1 MHEIAAKLEEIL
13 SHFEPDEQKLIRQA
27 FEFSSEAHAGQLRKS
42 GDPYISHPLET
53 ALILTKLGLDAKAI
67 AAALLHD
74 VSEDTHAKI
83 EDIQKSFGEEVAYLV
98 RGMTKLRE
106 VRLKGSYEPNYI
118 ENLRKMFVAAAQDLR
133 VVLIKLADRL
143 HNVRTLQ
150 YIAKEKQASYARE
163 TLEIFAPLANRLGI
177 GEIKGELEDLAFPF
191 VFPNEY
197 RELQKKLDPAYAEKK
212 QYVEDAI
219 SEIKDILK
227 ESDVKVMDIHGRTK
241 HLYSLYKKMLK
252 YQTNDINHITD
263 LVAIRI
269 IAQDAADCY
278 AILGVIHKH
287 FKPLPGKIKDYIS
300 LPKPNGYQSLHTT
313 VFGPE
318 GKILE
323 IQIRT
328 AEMHDY
334 AERGIAA
341 HWAYHEIDKPK
352 TGKFAAGRKLTWVKQ
367 LHDLQKGL
375 KENPK
380 EFIQTL
386 KLDIFQNRIFCFTP
400 KGDVVDLPTG
410 ATPIDFAYAVHSGL
424 GERCQGAKVNGK
436 LVKINS
442 SLENGDVVEIIVA
455 KNPVKISRDWL
466 QFVKTSRAREKIK
479 KRLPN

>member
-1 MHEIAAKLEEIL
+1 MSEINEKLQDIL
-13 SHFEPDEQKLIRQA
+13 NAYEPAEQRLIQRA
-27 FEFSSEAHAGQLRKS
+27 FEVASEAHADQIRKS
-42 GDPYISHPLET
+42 GEPYIIHPLEV
-53 ALILTKLGLDAKAI
+53 AVILKNLHLDANTI
-67 AAALLHD
+67 AAAFLHD
-74 VSEDTHAKI
+74 VPEDTDTKLRDL
-83 EDIQKSFGEEVAYLV
+83 EKEFGSEVVYLV
-98 RGMTKLRE
+98 KGMTKLSE
-106 VRLKGSYEPNYI
+106 VRLKGSHEPNYI

-287 FKPLPGKIKDYIS
+287 FKPLHGKIKDYIS

-323 IQIRT
+323 IQI
-328 AEMHDY
+328 
-334 AERGIAA
+334 
-341 HWAYHEIDKPK
+341 
-352 TGKFAAGRKLTWVKQ
+352 
-367 LHDLQKGL
+367 
-375 KENPK
+375 
-380 EFIQTL
+380 
-386 KLDIFQNRIFCFTP
+386 
-400 KGDVVDLPTG
+400 
-410 ATPIDFAYAVHSGL
+410 
-424 GERCQGAKVNGK
+424 
-436 LVKINS
+436 
-442 SLENGDVVEIIVA
+442 
-455 KNPVKISRDWL
+455 
-466 QFVKTSRAREKIK
+466 
-479 KRLPN
+479 